1 MAEQVPDPRGCLTI
15 RACDREAFCL
25 MPNQQLPDGVSPLRF
40 APDVVVRHVGNEAL
54 ALKLTAEVAYSLNE
68 TAARVAVL
76 IAEGLTVNVIV
87 ERLAAEY
94 LQPIDLVSG
103 EVQRLIKDF
112 RAKGLIEPD
121 EASPSI

>member
-1 MAEQVPDPRGCLTI
+1 
-15 RACDREAFCL
+15 

>member
-1 MAEQVPDPRGCLTI
+1 MPDQP
-15 RACDREAFCL
+15 F
-25 MPNQQLPDGVSPLRF
+25 PDAVSTLRF

-94 LQPIDLVSG
+94 LQPTDLISG
-103 EVQRLIKDF
+103 EVQRLIDDF
-112 RAKGLIEPD
+112 RAKGLIESAD
-121 EASPSI
+121 EGSSA

>member
-1 MAEQVPDPRGCLTI
+1 MPDQP
-15 RACDREAFCL
+15 F
-25 MPNQQLPDGVSPLRF
+25 PDALSTLRF
-40 APDVVVRHVGNEAL
+40 ASDVVVRHVGNEAL

-94 LQPIDLVSG
+94 LQPTDLISG
-103 EVQRLIKDF
+103 EVQRLIDDF
-112 RAKGLIEPD
+112 RAKGLIESAD
-121 EASPSI
+121 EGSSA